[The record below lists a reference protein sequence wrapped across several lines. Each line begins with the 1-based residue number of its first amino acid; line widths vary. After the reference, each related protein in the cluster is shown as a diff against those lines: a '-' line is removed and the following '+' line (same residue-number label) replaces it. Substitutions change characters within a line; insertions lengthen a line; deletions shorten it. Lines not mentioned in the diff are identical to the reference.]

1 MTITHTH
8 ISPVRLL
15 RKKNGHIKQ
24 FFFPAQS
31 FVFVLVSSNSSA
43 PASFMEINGPHI
55 SSPPKLCQLTS
66 CVTLS
71 KPLTFLE
78 LGFPLL

>member
-8 ISPVRLL
+8 TFSLSDCQE
-15 RKKNGHIKQ
+15 KKMGILSN
-24 FFFPAQS
+24 FFPAQS

-43 PASFMEINGPHI
+43 LASFMEINGLQI
-55 SSPPKLCQLTS
+55 SSPPKLCHLTS
-66 CVTLS
+66 CVTLI